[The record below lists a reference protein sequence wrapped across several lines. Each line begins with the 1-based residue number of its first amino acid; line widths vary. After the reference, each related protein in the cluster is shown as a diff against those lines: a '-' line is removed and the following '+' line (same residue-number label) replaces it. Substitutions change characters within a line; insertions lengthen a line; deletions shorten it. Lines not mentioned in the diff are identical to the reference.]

1 MKYLR
6 RRRVPTMIRVSSLS
20 AQTGRLSGCPFQAA
34 ADWNARVWR
43 GEAALCD
50 VTNVSA
56 SQVLA
61 LPSKPVFLV
70 EGPAEQEAAGG

>member
-20 AQTGRLSGCPFQAA
+20 AQQTDFQAA
-34 ADWNARVWR
+34 RFR
-43 GEAALCD
+43 QRLTGTHGSGGEAALCD

-61 LPSKPVFLV
+61 PASKPDFLV